1 MNREKI
7 EAYKRLAVS
16 GEIYDSVDEE
26 LLLAQHQCVER
37 LNKFNAT
44 PDTPDGLA
52 RREQILKEIFDKND
66 NLPFII
72 PPIYSNWGLK
82 NVHVGR
88 DVVFNFNT
96 CLVDDGPIYIDDDCM
111 IGPGC
116 HLITAIHPV
125 SPQLRKHK
133 LQYNKPVR
141 LGKNVW
147 LGAGATVLPGVT
159 IGDNSI
165 VGAGSVV
172 THDVEPNTIVV
183 GNPARLLR
191 KIEKKDDKVYDKD
204 KPISEQIWKKYGLEQ

>member
-1 MNREKI
+1 MNKEKI
-7 EAYKRLAVS
+7 EEYKRLATS

-37 LNKFNAT
+37 LNQFNAT
-44 PDTPDGLA
+44 PDTPEGLA
-52 RREQILKEIFDKND
+52 RRDDILKEIFNRND

-88 DVVFNFNT
+88 DVVFNFGT
-96 CLVDDGPIYIDDDCM
+96 CIVDDGPVYIGDDCM

-116 HLITAIHPV
+116 HLVTAMHPV
-125 SPQLRKHK
+125 SPRLRRQK

-141 LGKNVW
+141 LGNNVW
-147 LGAGATVLPGVT
+147 LGAGAIILPGVT

-172 THDVEPNTIVV
+172 THDVPSDTIVV
-183 GNPARLLR
+183 GNPAKVLR
-191 KIEKKDDKVYDKD
+191 KITEEDDRQYDGG
-204 KPISEQIWKKYGLEQ
+204 KPIPSKFF